1 MAFSLERPPRGRQS
15 FTKEIIIQL
24 SNLSFENRKKKTRN
38 VTKTKLLV
46 SSKTGSKKVNNLS
59 RRNRFLERGGSKDE
73 SGRGHMC
80 PELFQSRNSN

>member
-1 MAFSLERPPRGRQS
+1 MRTE
-15 FTKEIIIQL
+15 
-24 SNLSFENRKKKTRN
+24 KKPRN

-80 PELFQSRNSN
+80 PELFQSRNSNSEYKVELGQNYANDKSKTHESEQL